1 MTASHQL
8 GCDPLSAGLCLSLN
22 GWCASVSLAGVLLV
36 GGKFCPLPLLFFHL
50 QGPQLTRVGWERGF
64 CWPHAFILG
73 RVPFCIFTR
82 LLNFDFLVLL
92 WFALIPLQ
100 LSPFVCKN
108 DIVTPNVEN
117 LIVAYVM
124 TLDKEHQESR
134 SCSSRVWEG
143 EPDTR
148 VFLACL

>member
-1 MTASHQL
+1 MSISQWL
-8 GCDPLSAGLCLSLN
+8 VCLCLI
-22 GWCASVSLAGVLLV
+22 GWSVPGRRKVLSTSTA
-36 GGKFCPLPLLFFHL
+36 FFHL

-64 CWPHAFILG
+64 CWPHAFVLG

-117 LIVAYVM
+117 LTVAYVM
-124 TLDKEHQESR
+124 ALDKEHQESR